1 MLLDA
6 QGNPVQPSKEQ
17 IMFELMKAFEQMQ
30 NAMLFLEMKVNFML
44 KKLQDTG
51 TISQETLN
59 EEWSE
64 FFNAQMKQVAEAR
77 QEEINSLKGL

>member
-17 IMFELMKAFEQMQ
+17 LVFELMKAFEQMQ

-51 TISQETLN
+51 TVSQETLN
-59 EEWSE
+59 QEWAE
-64 FFNAQMKQVAEAR
+64 FFQSQMNEVANIR
-77 QEEINSLKGL
+77 QEDLKNIKGI

>member
-17 IMFELMKAFEQMQ
+17 LMFEIMKAFEQMQ

-51 TISQETLN
+51 IVTQDSLN
-59 EEWSE
+59 QEWSE
-64 FFNAQMKQVAEAR
+64 FFQSQMNEVANIR
-77 QEEINSLKGL
+77 QEDIKNLKGL